1 MNRNAL
7 NNSFPT
13 LDRRTFMKMSGGCA
27 ALSSTSLLS
36 TLINLK
42 LTNVAAA
49 ASDTSGYKAL
59 VCVFF
64 LGGNDSHNVLAPY
77 PVQGSTEYTDY
88 VAARTN
94 LALTQ
99 SQLLPLV
106 SEGRTFGLHAG
117 MPEVKTLYDQGD
129 LAFVANVGSLV
140 EPLTKA
146 NYNQKRKPLGLY
158 SHSDLIMHWQS
169 SIPQSRA
176 QLVGWGG
183 RMADMLTSAANRH
196 PTISMNIALGSV
208 NLLQTGDNV
217 FPYVVQTG
225 GATTLTGFGN
235 TGTGIDGMYSRF
247 TNDAL
252 GQSYGNLLEKSYAGI
267 RRGSIQA
274 ALDFNA
280 ATNAVNL
287 GNVVF
292 PNTSLSNQLRMVART
307 IGARTTLQSSRQI
320 FFVTMGGWDL
330 HSGLLAGHNT
340 LLPQVSQAFKAFYDA
355 MTVLGV
361 QNDVVTF
368 TCSDFARTLTSNGQG
383 SDHGW
388 GGNHIVMGGPVRG
401 AKVYGDYPTSLAP
414 NNSLDMGR
422 GRLIPTIAVD
432 QYYAELIRWFG
443 IANDSTLVD
452 ILPNVRN
459 FYSSSATA
467 GPLGFLV

>member
-1 MNRNAL
+1 MNHTKL

-13 LDRRTFMKMSGGCA
+13 LDRRSFMKMTGGCA

-49 ASDTSGYKAL
+49 ASDTSGYKAI
-59 VCVFF
+59 VCVF
-64 LGGNDSHNVLAPY
+64 LMGGIDSHNVLAPY

-88 VAARTN
+88 VAARSN

-99 SQLLPLV
+99 AQMLPIV

-117 MPEVKTLYDQGD
+117 MPELKTLYDQGD

-146 NYNQKRKPLGLY
+146 NYNSKRKPLGLY
-158 SHSDLIMHWQS
+158 SHSDLVMHWQT
-169 SIPQSRA
+169 SIPQSRS
-176 QLVGWGG
+176 QLIGWGG
-183 RMADMLTSAANRH
+183 RMADMLTSAANQH
-196 PTISMNIALGSV
+196 PTISMNIALGSL
-208 NLLQTGDNV
+208 NLLQTGDTV
-217 FPYVVQTG
+217 IPYVVQTG
-225 GATTLTGFGN
+225 GATSLSGFPN

-247 TNDAL
+247 TSDAL

-267 RRGSIQA
+267 RMGSIQA
-274 ALDFNA
+274 AIDFNA
-280 ATNAVNL
+280 ATAAVNL

-307 IGARTTLQSSRQI
+307 IGARSTLRSSRQI
-320 FFVTMGGWDL
+320 FFVSAGGWDM
-330 HSGLLAGHNT
+330 HADLLSNQNS
-340 LLPQVSQAFKAFYDA
+340 LLPQVSQAMKAFYDSMSA
-355 MTVLGV
+355 LGV

-368 TCSDFARTLTSNGQG
+368 TCSDFARTLTSNGTG

-401 AKVYGDYPTSLAP
+401 GKVYGDYPTTLAP

-422 GRLIPTIAVD
+422 GRLIPTVAVD
-432 QYYAELIRWFG
+432 QYNAELARWFG

-452 ILPNVRN
+452 ILPNIRN